1 MTARIL
7 AWGPVVAY
15 MALIFYA
22 SSQRSV
28 PPVVGLF
35 GDKVVHAGA
44 YAVLAALAVRALT
57 DRFRLPV
64 TAGVALL
71 ATIIA
76 ALYGL
81 SDEVHQS
88 FVPTREMDVFDLL
101 ADSVG
106 ATIAAAGFRA
116 WSIFARGK

>member
-22 SSQRSV
+22 SSRPGV

-35 GDKVVHAGA
+35 SDKVVHAAA
-44 YAVLAALAVRALT
+44 YAVLAGLVVRALT
-57 DRFRLPV
+57 DRFRLTV
-64 TAGVALL
+64 TLGVALL
-71 ATIIA
+71 AATIA
-76 ALYGL
+76 AGYGA
-81 SDEVHQS
+81 SDEIHQS
-88 FVPTREMDVFDLL
+88 FVPTREMDAFDLL

-106 ATIAAAGFRA
+106 AVIAAVGFRA
-116 WSIFARGK
+116 WSILARRK